1 MNKLFQIIFFG
12 CVLIGLISCDAPRL
26 NPLDPQSPDYKLVF
40 IEGIIKTKST
50 PQQPIAGVK
59 VFWKGQNIITQ
70 TDQNGYFKIE
80 DLTMNNGILSIE
92 KSGYSKD
99 SVFVVWDGQKNKR
112 ADFTLNAIP
121 VMTKYNLFSTVQNN
135 YPDVQYISLTAQV
148 SVTDLDDKIDTVYL
162 RSTELNF
169 LKRLIYN
176 STLNHY
182 EGTFTSEDL
191 KIAALDVTIGKKFEI
206 ITVDDSRKTFVAG
219 SSSLLRIIKQVV
231 IAREP
236 LNKINVG
243 AKPILKWYRFLP
255 GFNFKY
261 LVEINT
267 DEFQHKLVW
276 KKENI
281 SKDDIDVIPD
291 VNLPPGEYF
300 WVIWCID
307 DFGNRSKS
315 KPASFIVE

>member
-1 MNKLFQIIFFG
+1 MNKLFQIVFCG
-12 CVLIGLISCDAPRL
+12 CALMGFISCDAPRL
-26 NPLDPQSPDYKLVF
+26 NPLDPQSPDYKLVS
-40 IEGIIKTKST
+40 IEGTIKTKST

-59 VFWKGQNIITQ
+59 VFWKGQNIISQ
-70 TDQNGYFKIE
+70 TDQNGYFKID

-99 SVFVVWDGQKNKR
+99 SVLVVWDGQKNKR
-112 ADFTLNAIP
+112 ADFTLNAVP
-121 VMTKYNLFSTVQNN
+121 VLTKFNLFSTVQNN

-148 SVTDLDDKIDTVYL
+148 SVTDVDDKIDTVYL
-162 RSTELNF
+162 KCAELNF
-169 LKRLIYN
+169 SKRLIYN

-182 EGTFTSEDL
+182 EATFTSEDL
-191 KIAALDVTIGKKFEI
+191 KVAALDVTIGKKFEVA
-206 ITVDDSRKTFVAG
+206 TVDESKKSFIVG
-219 SSSLLRIIKQVV
+219 SSNLMRIIKQEV

-236 LNKINVG
+236 LNKITVG
-243 AKPILKWYRFLP
+243 SKPILKWFRFLP

-261 LVEINT
+261 MVEINT

-281 SKDDIDVIPD
+281 SKGDIELIPD
-291 VNLPPGEYF
+291 ISLPPGEYF

-315 KPASFIVE
+315 KPASFIVQ